1 MKFVVWNGI
10 AFRSVEDHNGISNTK
25 KRIIL
30 MHHKNISP

>member
-25 KRIIL
+25 RESFSCII
-30 MHHKNISP
+30 